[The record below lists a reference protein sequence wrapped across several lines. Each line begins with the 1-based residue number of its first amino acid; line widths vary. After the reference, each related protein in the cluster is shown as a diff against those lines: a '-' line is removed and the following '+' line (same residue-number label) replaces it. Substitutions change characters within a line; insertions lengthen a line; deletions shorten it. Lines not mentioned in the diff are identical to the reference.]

1 MGDGLLT
8 QLVASE
14 AGLTTLAGI
23 VALAA
28 VWVPFYR
35 GMRVC
40 LRAAAATRR
49 VHASDLRR
57 GRQAPNNAGEPLA
70 LLFVRV
76 LRQSQREGSAP
87 EGLPREFLLD
97 ATKQYVLGEYE
108 THYARPI
115 SMYANLLPPIGFTG
129 TTIGI
134 LMRLLSMH
142 LSNQALEL
150 GALGTALVATVLAL
164 LGFASMESV
173 KVYLYNRLLRCLD
186 EAITV
191 VRLAESELPSASA
204 PPSSPRGARHATA

>member
-1 MGDGLLT
+1 MSDGFLG

-14 AGLTTLAGI
+14 TGLTTLAGI
-23 VALAA
+23 VALTA
-28 VWVPFYR
+28 VWFPFWR

-49 VHASDLRR
+49 VHGSDLRR
-57 GRQAPNNAGEPLA
+57 GRSPDGGSEPLA

-76 LRQSQREGSAP
+76 LRQSLRERGAS
-87 EGLPREFLLD
+87 EGLPREFVLD
-97 ATKQYVLGEYE
+97 ATKQYVLNEYE

-129 TTIGI
+129 TTVGI

-150 GALGTALVATVLAL
+150 GALATALVATVLAL
-164 LGFASMESV
+164 VGFASMEAV

-186 EAITV
+186 EAISA
-191 VRLAESELPSASA
+191 VRLAESEPAERRA
-204 PPSSPRGARHATA
+204 GAAAAAV

>member
-1 MGDGLLT
+1 MSDGVLG

-14 AGLTTLAGI
+14 TGLTTLAGV
-23 VALAA
+23 VALTA
-28 VWVPFYR
+28 VWFPFWR

-57 GRQAPNNAGEPLA
+57 GRSADGRSEPLA

-76 LRQSQREGSAP
+76 LRQSLRENSGSGSAA
-87 EGLPREFLLD
+87 LPREFVLD
-97 ATKQYVLGEYE
+97 ATKQYVLNEYE
-108 THYARPI
+108 THYAHPI

-129 TTIGI
+129 TTVGI

-150 GALGTALVATVLAL
+150 GALATALVATVLAL
-164 LGFASMESV
+164 IGFASMEAV
-173 KVYLYNRLLRCLD
+173 KVYLYNRLLRSLD
-186 EAITV
+186 EAISA
-191 VRLAESELPSASA
+191 VRLAESEPAERRA
-204 PPSSPRGARHATA
+204 GAAAAAV

>member
-1 MGDGLLT
+1 MSDGFLG

-14 AGLTTLAGI
+14 TGLTTLAGI

-40 LRAAAATRR
+40 LRATAATRR
-49 VHASDLRR
+49 IHSSDLRR
-57 GRQAPNNAGEPLA
+57 GRSAPDGGGEPLA

-76 LRQSQREGSAP
+76 LRQSLREGSAP
-87 EGLPREFLLD
+87 EGLPREFVVD
-97 ATKQYVLGEYE
+97 ATKQYVLNEYE

-129 TTIGI
+129 TTVGI

-164 LGFASMESV
+164 VGFASMEAV
-173 KVYLYNRLLRCLD
+173 KVYLYNRLLVCLE
-186 EAITV
+186 EAISV
-191 VRLAESELPSASA
+191 VRLAEAEPPKAAA
-204 PPSSPRGARHATA
+204 PAPAARGARHATV

>member
-1 MGDGLLT
+1 MGDGFLER
-8 QLVASE
+8 LVASE
-14 AGLTTLAGI
+14 TGLTTLAGI
-23 VALAA
+23 VALCA
-28 VWVPFYR
+28 VWIPFYR

-40 LRAAAATRR
+40 LRAMAATRR
-49 VHASDLRR
+49 VQASDLRR
-57 GRQAPNNAGEPLA
+57 ARSAAGEPGEPLA

-76 LRQSQREGSAP
+76 LRNSLREGPP
-87 EGLPREFLLD
+87 EGLPRDFVLD
-97 ATKQYVLGEYE
+97 ATKQYVLNEYE

-115 SMYANLLPPIGFTG
+115 AMYANLLPPIGFTG

-134 LMRLLSMH
+134 LMRLLSMQ

-164 LGFASMESV
+164 IGFASMEAV

-191 VRLAESELPSASA
+191 VRLAEEE
-204 PPSSPRGARHATA
+204 PRERRAATAHVTA

>member
-1 MGDGLLT
+1 MDGGFLSR
-8 QLVASE
+8 LVASE
-14 AGLTTLAGI
+14 TGLTTLAGI
-23 VALAA
+23 VALGA

-40 LRAAAATRR
+40 LRATAATRR
-49 VHASDLRR
+49 VQSSDLRR
-57 GRQAPNNAGEPLA
+57 GRSADDGAGEPLA

-76 LRQSQREGSAP
+76 LRNSLRERSGS
-87 EGLPREFLLD
+87 EGLPREFVLD
-97 ATKQYVLGEYE
+97 ATKQYILNEYE

-134 LMRLLSMH
+134 LMRLLSMR

-164 LGFASMESV
+164 IGFASMEAV

-186 EAITV
+186 EAISV
-191 VRLAESELPSASA
+191 VRLAEAEPAE
-204 PPSSPRGARHATA
+204 RRVGAAAAV

>member
-1 MGDGLLT
+1 MDDGFLT
-8 QLVASE
+8 RLVASE
-14 AGLTTLAGI
+14 TGLTTLAGL
-23 VALAA
+23 VALTA
-28 VWVPFYR
+28 VWFPFYR

-57 GRQAPNNAGEPLA
+57 GRGASEGGGEPLA

-76 LRQSQREGSAP
+76 LRQSLREGGAS
-87 EGLPREFLLD
+87 ERLPREFLLD
-97 ATKQYVLGEYE
+97 ATKQYVLSEYE

-173 KVYLYNRLLRCLD
+173 KVLLYNRLLRCLD
-186 EAITV
+186 EAILV
-191 VRLAESELPSASA
+191 ARLAESEGSGGGAS
-204 PPSSPRGARHATA
+204 PPPVRAARHATA

>member
-1 MGDGLLT
+1 MSDGFLG

-14 AGLTTLAGI
+14 TGLTTLAGI
-23 VALAA
+23 VALTA
-28 VWVPFYR
+28 VWFPFYR

-40 LRAAAATRR
+40 LRATAATRR
-49 VHASDLRR
+49 VHGSDLRR
-57 GRQAPNNAGEPLA
+57 GRSRDAGSEPLA

-76 LRQSQREGSAP
+76 LRQSLRERGASD
-87 EGLPREFLLD
+87 GLPREFVLD
-97 ATKQYVLGEYE
+97 ATKQYVLNEYE

-142 LSNQALEL
+142 LSNQALQL
-150 GALGTALVATVLAL
+150 GALSTALVATVLAL
-164 LGFASMESV
+164 IGFASMEAV

-186 EAITV
+186 EAISV
-191 VRLAESELPSASA
+191 VRLAEAEPAERRA
-204 PPSSPRGARHATA
+204 GAAAAAV